1 MGLWKKY
8 NSGDFGSKGPK
19 MGLKRGL
26 SSLIFEKI
34 ELSSF
39 LQQKGFVLFFS
50 ANEGPKWALKIDPKI
65 FSDFLN
71 KITVA

>member
-1 MGLWKKY
+1 
-8 NSGDFGSKGPK
+8 

-26 SSLIFEKI
+26 SSFI
-34 ELSSF
+34 ELLSF
-39 LQQKGFVLFFS
+39 LQQKDFVLVFS
-50 ANEGPKWALKIDPKI
+50 ANKGPKWALKIDPKS

>member
-1 MGLWKKY
+1 
-8 NSGDFGSKGPK
+8 

-26 SSLIFEKI
+26 SGFI

-39 LQQKGFVLFFS
+39 LQQKDFVLVFS
-50 ANEGPKWALKIDPKI
+50 ANKGPKWALKIDPKS

-71 KITVA
+71 KITLA